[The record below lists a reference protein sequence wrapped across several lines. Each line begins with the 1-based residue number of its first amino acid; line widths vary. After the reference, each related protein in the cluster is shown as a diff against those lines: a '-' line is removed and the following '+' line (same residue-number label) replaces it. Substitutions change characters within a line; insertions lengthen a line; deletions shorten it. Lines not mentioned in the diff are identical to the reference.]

1 MASYSIEWKSSA
13 AKELRKLS
21 KSAIAKILPAID
33 ALVDTSRPDGV
44 RKLTGSENTYRI
56 RVGEY
61 RVVYN
66 IIDESL
72 VIEII
77 RVRDRKDA
85 YR

>member
-13 AKELRKLS
+13 AKELKRLS
-21 KSAIAKILPAID
+21 KPIIPKIIFAVESLASEP
-33 ALVDTSRPDGV
+33 RPNGV
-44 RKLTGSENTYRI
+44 RKLTDTENTYRI
-56 RVGEY
+56 RIGEY

-66 IIDESL
+66 IVDRCL

-85 YR
+85 YK

>member
-1 MASYSIEWKSSA
+1 MASYSIQWKASA
-13 AKELRKLS
+13 AKELRKLPRDIITRILAVVDGLA
-21 KSAIAKILPAID
+21 SAP
-33 ALVDTSRPDGV
+33 RPDGV
-44 RKLTGSENTYRI
+44 RKLVGSESTYRI

-66 IIDESL
+66 IFDERL
-72 VIEII
+72 VIEVI

>member
-13 AKELRKLS
+13 TKELKKLP
-21 KSAIAKILPAID
+21 KPVIAKIVRAVED
-33 ALVDTSRPDGV
+33 LVTNPRPDGF
-44 RKLTGSENTYRI
+44 RKLTDTENTYRI
-56 RVGEY
+56 RIGDY

-66 IIDESL
+66 VFEKRL

-85 YR
+85 YK